1 MDIASPQPT
10 EVLSAG
16 VEPAFRKRWNGWTVA
31 WVFLA
36 LAVLFILVQ
45 TLATVVWLYVRFPD
59 VLAAAQNGN
68 VGPLQELLTPAGLAK
83 VLTPTGFLAIQAPTT
98 LIMLP
103 ATLALARSAL
113 GADLID
119 LGFGRPLRGS
129 TALKAA
135 GAGIALWVLSIV
147 LELFQDKI
155 FGPHP
160 QQVALILAK
169 HHGVLAILLD
179 LLSAAI
185 LAPLFEETLFRGV
198 LFTALVQRMR
208 LPIAAATSGLAF
220 GVAHLDKYNFA
231 LLAVV
236 GFGLAYVYYRSGNIW
251 ANMVTHATFNS
262 LGLTL
267 PLLFPQLN
275 N

>member
-1 MDIASPQPT
+1 MDVASPQPT
-10 EVLSAG
+10 AQLSAG
-16 VEPAFRKRWNGWTVA
+16 AEPAFHKRWNGWTVL
-31 WVFLA
+31 WVFCT

-45 TLATVVWLYVRFPD
+45 TFATVAWLYLRFPD
-59 VLAAAQNGN
+59 VLLAAQRGN
-68 VGPLQELLTPAGLAK
+68 VAPLQGLLTPTGLAK
-83 VLTPTGFLAIQAPTT
+83 VLTPTGFLAIQGPTT

-103 ATLALARSAL
+103 ATLALARYTL
-113 GADLID
+113 GANLSD

-129 TALKAA
+129 TALAAIGA
-135 GAGIALWVLSIV
+135 GAALFILSIV
-147 LELFQDKI
+147 LELFQDKL

-169 HHGVLAILLD
+169 HHGAIAIMLD
-179 LLSAAI
+179 LLSAAV

-208 LPIAAATSGLAF
+208 LPLAAGLSGLTF
-220 GVAHLDKYNFA
+220 GVAHLDKYNFV
-231 LLAVV
+231 LLAVIGV
-236 GFGLAYVYYRSGNIW
+236 GLAYVYYRSGTIW
-251 ANMVTHATFNS
+251 ANVLAHATFNS
-262 LGLTL
+262 LGLML